1 MAYAASEWVGM
12 AAAFLTTG
20 SFVPQALRVLKTR
33 DTRAISLAM
42 YAMFTTG
49 SLLWFIYG
57 ICIKSTSVFAANAIT
72 FFLALTILILKLN
85 NDIRNAGPH

>member
-1 MAYAASEWVGM
+1 MQTTEYVGM

-20 SFVPQALRVLKTR
+20 SFVPQAIRVLRTR
-33 DTRAISLAM
+33 DTKAISLVM

-57 ICIKSTSVFAANAIT
+57 IYIKSTSVIAANAVT
-72 FFLALTILILKLN
+72 FLLALTILILKSQQ
-85 NDIRNAGPH
+85 R

>member
-1 MAYAASEWVGM
+1 MANATAECVGM

-20 SFVPQALRVLKTR
+20 SFVPQAIRVFKTR

-42 YAMFTTG
+42 YAMFTAG

-57 ICIKSTSVFAANAIT
+57 ICIKSTSVIAANAVT
-72 FFLALTILILKLN
+72 FLLALTILILKSQKG
-85 NDIRNAGPH
+85 RESA